1 MPRSPMS
8 SEEEMAQSFS
18 DSVSSESDSSP
29 DEPPRLDR
37 PTSARLDNSLR
48 DTMLICVVIPDLQ
61 QSVRS
66 HSHTRTYKHSCF
78 TPGCWV
84 MWIFQNYIIT
94 VNCFL
99 LTVSAFSRV
108 WRAVWVLVDLKKMG
122 TYATGRGNKYF

>member
-1 MPRSPMS
+1 MS

-66 HSHTRTYKHSCF
+66 HTLTHAHTNTHVSPQAVGSCGSF
-78 TPGCWV
+78 K
-84 MWIFQNYIIT
+84 II
-94 VNCFL
+94 L
-99 LTVSAFSRV
+99 LQ
-108 WRAVWVLVDLKKMG
+108 
-122 TYATGRGNKYF
+122 